1 MIFSISRVCIV
12 KLSFN
17 VFKKNVTIYV
27 LHSLSYYFFL
37 YRLVKQTLDSYELN

>member
-27 LHSLSYYFFL
+27 LHSLSYYLIIFFL
-37 YRLVKQTLDSYELN
+37 SFGQANS